1 VRRRAYNNVQ
11 WYKAHLVAHRYNIL
25 KKNPSVD
32 FDEIPFSNLPMFI
45 ERENTNPS
53 TMKEEE
59 YPLLYLYSQLICLSF
74 FSLSKAA
81 IAATAA
87 TIYQLTLSFYFLT
100 SSLQAL
106 NLLFLFGHIYSIQ
119 LVTITS
125 LRQ

>member
-1 VRRRAYNNVQ
+1 
-11 WYKAHLVAHRYNIL
+11 
-25 KKNPSVD
+25 VD

-59 YPLLYLYSQLICLSF
+59 YPLLYLYFQLICLSF